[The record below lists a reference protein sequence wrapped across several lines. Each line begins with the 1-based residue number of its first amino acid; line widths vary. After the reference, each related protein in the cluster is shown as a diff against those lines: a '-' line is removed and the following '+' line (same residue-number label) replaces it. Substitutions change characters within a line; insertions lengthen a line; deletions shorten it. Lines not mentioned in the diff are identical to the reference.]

1 MIIAAIP
8 VYAGGAPLFTKF
20 KNRFQ
25 ILLVS
30 TAFLG
35 LSLGLVGCGSA
46 SSSAN
51 ADQSKDPP
59 RDLLAGLFSST
70 EKISVPEGTG
80 IAVVLDDA
88 VSSARNR
95 SGDTFD
101 ATVVEPVAVD
111 GKIVIPKDA
120 RAKGRVVDAKPSGH
134 LHSPARL
141 ELALDSVE
149 VDGNW
154 YDIDTAGNTRR
165 GRNHNKHNLVFIGGS
180 TAGGMLIGGL
190 AGGGVGAVIGGLVGA
205 GGGTAAAAA
214 TGKRDVS
221 LPAETHLTFR
231 LAQPVEITVKKK
243 S

>member
-1 MIIAAIP
+1 
-8 VYAGGAPLFTKF
+8 LFR
-20 KNRFQ
+20 NRVQ

-30 TAFLG
+30 TGFLG
-35 LSLGLVGCGSA
+35 LSLGLAGCGSGN
-46 SSSAN
+46 SSAK
-51 ADQSKDPP
+51 ADQSKDASKGV
-59 RDLLAGLFSST
+59 LGSLFTPT
-70 EKISVPEGTG
+70 EKINVPEGTE

-88 VSSARNR
+88 VSSAQNH
-95 SGDTFD
+95 SGDAFD
-101 ATVVEPVAVD
+101 ATVIVPVVVN
-111 GKIVIPKDA
+111 GKTVIPKEA
-120 RAKGRVVDAKPSGH
+120 RAKGRIVEAKPSGR

-149 VDGNW
+149 VDGTW
-154 YDIDTAGNTRR
+154 YDIDTTGNTRV

-180 TAGGMLIGGL
+180 TAGGALIGGL
-190 AGGGVGAVIGGLVGA
+190 AGGGAGAVIGGLVGA

-231 LAQPVEITVKKK
+231 LAQPVEITVKK

>member
-1 MIIAAIP
+1 
-8 VYAGGAPLFTKF
+8 LFTKF

-70 EKISVPEGTG
+70 EKISVPEGTE
-80 IAVVLDDA
+80 IAVVLDGA
-88 VSSARNR
+88 VSSSRNR
-95 SGDTFD
+95 SGDTFE
-101 ATVVEPVAVD
+101 ATVVQPVMVD
-111 GKIVIPKDA
+111 GKTVIPKKA
-120 RAKGRVVDAKPSGH
+120 QAQGHVIEAKPSGR

-141 ELALDSVE
+141 ELALDFVE

-154 YDIDTAGNTRR
+154 YDIDTTGNTRR
-165 GRNHNKHNLVFIGGS
+165 GRNHDKHNLVFIGSS

-190 AGGGVGAVIGGLVGA
+190 AGGGAGAVIGGLVGA

-214 TGKRDVS
+214 TGKRDVE
-221 LPAETHLTFR
+221 LPAETHLSFR
-231 LAQPVEITVKKK
+231 LAEPVEITVKKK

>member
-1 MIIAAIP
+1 
-8 VYAGGAPLFTKF
+8 LLTKF
-20 KNRFQ
+20 RNRFQ

-30 TAFLG
+30 AAFLG

-46 SSSAN
+46 SSSAKP
-51 ADQSKDPP
+51 DQSKEGS
-59 RDLLAGLFSST
+59 RDLLSGLFSST
-70 EKISVPEGTG
+70 EKISVPEGTE

-95 SGDTFD
+95 SGDAFD
-101 ATVVEPVAVD
+101 ATVIEPVEVN
-111 GKIVIPKDA
+111 GKTVIPKQA
-120 RAKGRVVDAKPSGH
+120 RAKGRVVDAKPSGR

-149 VDGNW
+149 VDGAW

-190 AGGGVGAVIGGLVGA
+190 AGGGAGAVIGGLVGA

-214 TGKRDVS
+214 TGKRDVN
-221 LPAETHLTFR
+221 LPVETHLTFR

>member
-1 MIIAAIP
+1 
-8 VYAGGAPLFTKF
+8 LFKNSGNLR
-20 KNRFQ
+20 NRFQ

-35 LSLGLVGCGSA
+35 LSLGLVGCGTA
-46 SSSAN
+46 SSSAK
-51 ADQSKDPP
+51 ADQAKEAP

-70 EKISVPEGTG
+70 EKISVPEGTE

-101 ATVVEPVAVD
+101 ATVVEPVVVE
-111 GKIVIPKDA
+111 GKAVIPKEA
-120 RAKGRVVDAKPSGH
+120 RAKGRVVDAKPSGR

-149 VDGNW
+149 VDGTW

-165 GRNHNKHNLVFIGGS
+165 GRNHDKHNLVFIGGS
-180 TAGGMLIGGL
+180 AAGGALIGGI
-190 AGGGVGAVIGGLVGA
+190 AGGGAGAVIGGLVGA

-214 TGKRDVS
+214 TGKRDVN
-221 LPAETHLTFR
+221 LPVETRLTFR
-231 LAQPVEITVKKK
+231 LAQPAEISVKKK